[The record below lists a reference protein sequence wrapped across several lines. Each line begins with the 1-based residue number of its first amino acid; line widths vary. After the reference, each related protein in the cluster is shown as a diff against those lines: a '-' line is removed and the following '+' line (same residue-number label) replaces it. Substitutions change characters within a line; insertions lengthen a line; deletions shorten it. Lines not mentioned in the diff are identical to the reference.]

1 MGVAGCSECS
11 HTGTSGP
18 ATCTE
23 CQAGFVTKDS
33 ACVKCGDGC
42 SACSADT
49 PTQCTACVE
58 GKFLKDGN
66 TCVEATEC
74 GADKYADKKTWTC
87 KACDP
92 DIAGCTACE
101 YNDATGKPRC
111 TNCGTNKTPRT
122 TLDGTSTC
130 VTKDYAGCQG
140 ADNGL
145 FMTEDNVCRLCSDP
159 AASDS
164 EPKNKGIAGCKTC
177 TKQQSQKPECIE
189 CLEGYIKE
197 GNGPA
202 ATCEACGANCATCS
216 EKADKTKCQTC
227 KTGFF
232 LKVSSTPGECFACDD
247 TNNGGIEGCSQC
259 TMEASTFKC
268 TDCKVNYR
276 KQSGTSPVTCTKVCE
291 DDTACGGTSGA
302 CDAMIIDDQGT
313 TKHYCSY
320 CGDSSKYPIDGL
332 CASEAQSNTCNNHVC
347 ESCTTGYFLYMG
359 GCYST
364 QSPPGQHMCKTA
376 ANGVCTAVNENNKYF
391 LVPGASNAQ
400 QSVLA
405 CSNPLGTLVDP
416 QGTAKAY
423 VGVHGCSQCTAPAAL
438 TTVGMAA
445 AVCTACDSGKVP
457 NKDGSGCVTC
467 SVGDCKSCVVDDVC
481 EECNSGFSL
490 DSSGASCVSSG
501 ANRSGLSTGAIA
513 GISVAVVAVVGGL
526 VGFLC
531 WWFVCRGKA

>member
-1 MGVAGCSECS
+1 
-11 HTGTSGP
+11 
-18 ATCTE
+18 
-23 CQAGFVTKDS
+23 
-33 ACVKCGDGC
+33 
-42 SACSADT
+42 
-49 PTQCTACVE
+49 
-58 GKFLKDGN
+58 
-66 TCVEATEC
+66 
-74 GADKYADKKTWTC
+74 
-87 KACDP
+87 
-92 DIAGCTACE
+92 
-101 YNDATGKPRC
+101 
-111 TNCGTNKTPRT
+111 
-122 TLDGTSTC
+122 
-130 VTKDYAGCQG
+130 
-140 ADNGL
+140 
-145 FMTEDNVCRLCSDP
+145 
-159 AASDS
+159 
-164 EPKNKGIAGCKTC
+164 
-177 TKQQSQKPECIE
+177 
-189 CLEGYIKE
+189 
-197 GNGPA
+197 
-202 ATCEACGANCATCS
+202 
-216 EKADKTKCQTC
+216 
-227 KTGFF
+227 
-232 LKVSSTPGECFACDD
+232 
-247 TNNGGIEGCSQC
+247 
-259 TMEASTFKC
+259 
-268 TDCKVNYR
+268 
-276 KQSGTSPVTCTKVCE
+276 
-291 DDTACGGTSGA
+291 
-302 CDAMIIDDQGT
+302 
-313 TKHYCSY
+313 
-320 CGDSSKYPIDGL
+320 
-332 CASEAQSNTCNNHVC
+332 
-347 ESCTTGYFLYMG
+347 MG